1 MKRAYLSGR
10 AIAKIIIQEAVKG
23 DTRYRR
29 YFYKLASDDNT
40 MRTEMEALAKHNF
53 INAKQAKEYLE
64 KYVIF

>member
-10 AIAKIIIQEAVKG
+10 AIVKIIIREAAKG
-23 DTRYRR
+23 DIRYRR

-40 MRTEMEALAKHNF
+40 VRTEMEALAKHNF
-53 INAKQAKEYLE
+53 INAKQVKEYLE

>member
-10 AIAKIIIQEAVKG
+10 DIAKIVIQEAVKG
-23 DTRYRR
+23 DIRYRR
-29 YFYKLASDDNT
+29 YFYKLASDDNI